1 MPPDLKEAGWLMRSS
16 ETALDYAATRN
27 ETSATRTI
35 GHGADGSALA
45 PTSAAV
51 DRDQQPRRLT
61 AHSATVCTIAL
72 RSPTTAK
79 S

>member
-1 MPPDLKEAGWLMRSS
+1 MPPDLKEAGWLMESS

-45 PTSAAV
+45 PTSAAF
-51 DRDQQPRRLT
+51 DRDQQPGRLT
-61 AHSATVCTIAL
+61 AHSATFSAIAL
-72 RSPTTAK
+72 RSPMTGK
-79 S
+79 P